1 MQVHCLDLPYNCQ
14 SRTYVLMYCFFIWE
28 FWGQITTLLNNEAIQ
43 YISIQIFLGK
53 LRKENQKNN
62 LVAILLQINFI
73 ASFSLKKSNNPAA
86 LYTRWLMFSF
96 QRCLLNIV
104 MIFITD
110 EFLRTLNS
118 FCSCEA
124 ACYAKLSSKKEH
136 IFLHAPGKLILE
148 KK

>member
-1 MQVHCLDLPYNCQ
+1 
-14 SRTYVLMYCFFIWE
+14 
-28 FWGQITTLLNNEAIQ
+28 
-43 YISIQIFLGK
+43 
-53 LRKENQKNN
+53 
-62 LVAILLQINFI
+62 
-73 ASFSLKKSNNPAA
+73 
-86 LYTRWLMFSF
+86 MFSF